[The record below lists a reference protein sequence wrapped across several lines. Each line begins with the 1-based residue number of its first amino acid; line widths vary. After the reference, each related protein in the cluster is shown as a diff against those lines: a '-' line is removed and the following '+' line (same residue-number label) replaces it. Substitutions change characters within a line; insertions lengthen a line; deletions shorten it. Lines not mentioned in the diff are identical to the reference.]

1 MTVKR
6 FAGLET
12 EFGILAPQDLGA
24 NATVLSARLINAHA
38 DLVARERHHVAAT
51 SWDYADERPLQ
62 DARGFEMDRD
72 AADPSQLTDQPREL
86 TAEEIALSYDAQP
99 GKIFKEEAS
108 MLAAMYRED
117 ANEIGHVRMNMV
129 LGNGARFYV
138 DHAHPEYS
146 SPETLWPG
154 DAVLWDQAGDVI
166 ARRAADHVRDAWD
179 LGELLVY
186 KNNTDGK
193 GQSYGAHENY
203 LMPREVDFEK
213 TAGALIPFFVSRQVT
228 CGAGRVGIGTRSG
241 YPGFQI
247 SQRADFFE
255 AEIGLETTVRR
266 PIINT
271 RDEPHSNW
279 EKFRRL
285 HVIIG
290 DANMGQ
296 VSTYLRVGTTSL
308 VLALIEAGRAPQIAL
323 QDPIEALQQISH
335 DPQARAVVRLKDG
348 RRVTAVDIQKIY
360 YDAASSLCAE
370 TGADKEPQTADVLAR
385 WGATLDALA
394 RDPFEVAGT
403 VDWVAKYQLL
413 SAYRERN
420 GLAWDDARL
429 AMMDLQWSDLRRDK
443 GLYFKLLER
452 ERMERLFDDATIER
466 AAVQPPEDT
475 RAYLRGR
482 AVSEFPDHV
491 VGANWDAL
499 SFSVPGRAR
508 VQRRSLLDPFWGSR
522 ATVEELF
529 EMQTDIAEFVDALP
543 RGDRGA

>member
-12 EFGILAPQDLGA
+12 EFGILAPQDLTA

-51 SWDYADERPLQ
+51 SWDYTDERPLQ

-72 AADPSQLTDQPREL
+72 QAHPSQLTDTPREL
-86 TAEEIALSYDAQP
+86 TAEEIALSTDAQP

-117 ANEIGHVRMNMV
+117 ANDVGHVRMNMV

-146 SPETLWPG
+146 SPETLWPA

-166 ARRAADHVRDAWD
+166 ARRAADHVRDVWG

-203 LMPREVDFEK
+203 LMPRSVDFDK
-213 TAGALIPFFVSRQVT
+213 AAAALIPFFATRQVF
-228 CGAGRVGIGTRSG
+228 CGSGRVGIGMRSG

-266 PIINT
+266 PIVNT

-279 EKFRRL
+279 EKYRRL

-290 DANMGQ
+290 DSNMGQ
-296 VSTYLRVGTTSL
+296 VSTYLRVGATSL
-308 VLALIEAGRAPQIAL
+308 VLALIEAGRAPEIGL
-323 QDPIEALQQISH
+323 LDPVEALQTISH

-348 RRVTAVDIQKIY
+348 RRLTAIDIQRIY
-360 YDAASSLCAE
+360 YDAAASLCAD
-370 TGADKEPQTADVLAR
+370 TGADTEPQTADVLQR

-394 RDPFEVAGT
+394 RDPFEVAST

-413 SAYRERN
+413 SAYRDRN
-420 GLAWDDARL
+420 GLDWDDPRL
-429 AMMDLQWSDLRRDK
+429 AMMDLQWSDLRSDK
-443 GLYFKLLER
+443 GLFFKLAGR
-452 ERMERLFDDATIER
+452 GRVERLFDDAAIER
-466 AAVQPPEDT
+466 AVGNPPEDT

-482 AVSEFPDHV
+482 AVSAFPDHV

-508 VQRRSLLDPFWGSR
+508 VQRRSLMDPYWGSR
-522 ATVEELF
+522 ATVEKLF
-529 EMQTDIAEFVDALP
+529 EMQNDIAEFVDALP